1 MAYACP
7 PRNTSCKMSQSI
19 SQSNKKQHQQQL
31 FVSLLTYAN
40 AITAGTV
47 TGRTTSSGNGLG
59 NFTRKQENGTD
70 ELRISIYQGD
80 NKCDY
85 WKDFWLQKKPFVF
98 VFSKSVK
105 FEQTQV
111 SSHLTGRYHCV
122 QIFLQKVHKASTFQ
136 QHLD

>member
-1 MAYACP
+1 MNFFYYYFFLVSQSSYSTGKENKKVKEPSKLLIRTMAYACP

-19 SQSNKKQHQQQL
+19 SQSNKKQQQQQL
-31 FVSLLTYAN
+31 FMSLLTYAN

-85 WKDFWLQKKPFVF
+85 WKDFWVKK
-98 VFSKSVK
+98 K
-105 FEQTQV
+105 
-111 SSHLTGRYHCV
+111 LL
-122 QIFLQKVHKASTFQ
+122 FLFFPSQ
-136 QHLD
+136 

>member
-59 NFTRKQENGTD
+59 NFTRK
-70 ELRISIYQGD
+70 
-80 NKCDY
+80 
-85 WKDFWLQKKPFVF
+85 
-98 VFSKSVK
+98 
-105 FEQTQV
+105 
-111 SSHLTGRYHCV
+111 
-122 QIFLQKVHKASTFQ
+122 
-136 QHLD
+136 